1 MKHLLFPYHW
11 LAAFCLA
18 AALSGCDTAQEI
30 KQEDS
35 YSGLV
40 SLFKEFDKLRMPKLV
55 DGIPDYA
62 AAAMAKQFDSL
73 KILQSR
79 LAEIDT
85 SGWIKDQQIDY
96 RLVEAHMHGLEFNHT
111 IMHRWSSDP
120 AYYSTIGWFNPTM
133 SGAISLPRLPL
144 SESRLPGFRERLDAL
159 SKMLENAK
167 KNLKKMT
174 PDMVR
179 LGIKRKSWEEE
190 QFRKWIPQLANAH
203 PEMMES
209 ATRALESIIDF
220 RQWLEEKQTSLT
232 GSSGIGVD
240 NFNWLL
246 KNVYLSPYTWEQC
259 VMLSERELERSLA
272 TLKFEEFKNRNLPP
286 LPLIDNKTQ
295 YDSIHLAGQEWLIS
309 FIRENKILPQPDYLR
324 TKGTGNWS
332 RPTGRN
338 FFENILDRDPLPLLP
353 HDMAGHSADAQREKV
368 WNDRPIP
375 RAYDPFYVSGA
386 RAEGLAT
393 GMEENLMHLG
403 MLDHKPRTREL
414 EYMLRIFRAVRA
426 LADLRMHS
434 NEFTLDQ
441 AMSYAMETVPYAWYN
456 QNTYLI
462 WEEMDL
468 YMRQPGYGAGYT
480 IGSVQIEQLIARE
493 AMKSGD
499 KFGLMKFMEDFLEP
513 GLIPISLIEW
523 TMN

>member
-1 MKHLLFPYHW
+1 
-11 LAAFCLA
+11 
-18 AALSGCDTAQEI
+18 
-30 KQEDS
+30 
-35 YSGLV
+35 
-40 SLFKEFDKLRMPKLV
+40 
-55 DGIPDYA
+55 
-62 AAAMAKQFDSL
+62 
-73 KILQSR
+73 
-79 LAEIDT
+79 
-85 SGWIKDQQIDY
+85 
-96 RLVEAHMHGLEFNHT
+96 
-111 IMHRWSSDP
+111 
-120 AYYSTIGWFNPTM
+120 
-133 SGAISLPRLPL
+133 
-144 SESRLPGFRERLDAL
+144 
-159 SKMLENAK
+159 
-167 KNLKKMT
+167 
-174 PDMVR
+174 MVR

-190 QFRKWIPQLANAH
+190 QFRKWMPQLANAH

-220 RQWLEEKQTSLT
+220 RQWLEEKQPSLS

-309 FIRENKILPQPDYLR
+309 FIRENNILPQPDYLT

-332 RPTGRN
+332 RPTSRS

-375 RAYDPFYVSGA
+375 RAYDPFYVSGT

-403 MLDHKPRTREL
+403 ILDHKPRTREL

-441 AMSYAMETVPYAWYN
+441 AMSYAMETVPYGWYN

-480 IGSVQIEQLIARE
+480 IGSIQIEQLIARE

-499 KFGLMKFMEDFLEP
+499 KFELMKFMEDFLEP